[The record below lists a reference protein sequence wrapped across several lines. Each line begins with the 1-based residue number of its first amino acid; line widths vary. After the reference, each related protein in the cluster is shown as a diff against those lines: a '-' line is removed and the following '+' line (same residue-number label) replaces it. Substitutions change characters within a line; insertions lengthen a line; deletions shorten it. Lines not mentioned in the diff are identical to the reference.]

1 MVIRVIG
8 SNHLLLLPSRLQQV
22 VADKEQIFARLL
34 SLQTR
39 KRIRG
44 AILLTTCNRLE
55 IVVDT
60 EQVDDPRLVH
70 EILDAKADT
79 PIHEASE
86 AEAAHYLLRV
96 ASGLES
102 MARGEDQILGQIRE
116 AFKTAERHDLL
127 SPQLRLLRTQL
138 VAAAR
143 DTRCR
148 TGMSKSKVSVASLA
162 VRQLQQSGRRL
173 VVVGAGETGRLAV
186 ETLIKRGF
194 TDLLI
199 VNRTLLK
206 AQNLA
211 RHFGVRAMRL
221 SDFLTA
227 CEHNDPKP
235 WHGVL
240 FAVDSHRPIFFDR
253 HARGLRMVVDVS
265 MPSILDASVHSVPGL
280 EVMDLDTIARC
291 VQEEGRRREASLKVA
306 DELVK
311 AKAKC
316 LHRSLAEAE
325 SGTSVRFAE
334 IFERDLDT
342 AMQELQTV
350 LSTQLGHLS
359 HVDQETVRQLVLRST
374 RRNAHF
380 HLKEVKELSRSSGPP
395 G

>member
-1 MVIRVIG
+1 
-8 SNHLLLLPSRLQQV
+8 
-22 VADKEQIFARLL
+22 
-34 SLQTR
+34 
-39 KRIRG
+39 
-44 AILLTTCNRLE
+44 
-55 IVVDT
+55 
-60 EQVDDPRLVH
+60 
-70 EILDAKADT
+70 
-79 PIHEASE
+79 
-86 AEAAHYLLRV
+86 
-96 ASGLES
+96 
-102 MARGEDQILGQIRE
+102 
-116 AFKTAERHDLL
+116 
-127 SPQLRLLRTQL
+127 
-138 VAAAR
+138 
-143 DTRCR
+143 
-148 TGMSKSKVSVASLA
+148 